1 MPTHPEFQE
10 KIDVLDIIIS
20 ILKDHE
26 ENLSKIIDRFDSV
39 CEDISAFEEKVS
51 LLDKCL
57 ERLDGLKI
65 RNVVGAVGT
74 KGPLVTVKCK
84 DWLAFKSASQGALL
98 VAFEVVGDR
107 FFFSSVSD
115 LFIFTY
121 SAGLPESTAL
131 MNRRVRGWLETHPE
145 TPDEET
151 VPSRGFASKDGEA
164 AYEIV
169 VSPKMVKRWLS
180 QELGIPESKIVE
192 GRILH

>member
-57 ERLDGLKI
+57 ERL
-65 RNVVGAVGT
+65 
-74 KGPLVTVKCK
+74 
-84 DWLAFKSASQGALL
+84 SQGALL

-121 SAGLPESTAL
+121 SAGFPESTAL
-131 MNRRVRGWLETHPE
+131 MNRRIRGWLKTHPE